1 MSKDKK
7 NSISRKDALKTL
19 GGLALFPLAPSMSSN
34 AANQEEKIHPKT
46 KTSLSGKQKAGQVPN
61 ILFIIDDQH
70 RGDFLGAAG
79 AQWIKTPHLD
89 NLAKEGARFSNAYCA
104 LPSCTPARTSILTG
118 LKPWNHGMLGYMDTI
133 AQYYKQTMPQFFSE
147 MGYQTIVVGKNHF
160 GPPRNSNGYLTSKL
174 EEGWYSSRKDGFD
187 CDYQSWFQRE
197 APDKDLNATG
207 LGYTDH
213 RGIPFKYEDK
223 LHATHWTAERAIEF
237 LQQSKNEAPWFLKLS
252 FQRPHPPFD
261 PPKRWFE
268 YYRSAD
274 IPKPKVGDWAK
285 EKYEGKI
292 GSLEKTPSA
301 SSGIFP
307 DPEVKNSRAAYAA
320 SISFVDEQLGLV
332 IDEIKKTDQY
342 ENTFI
347 LFVSDHGDMM
357 GDQYMWRKCR
367 PYEPSANVPLIIR
380 WPEMPEFNF
389 KRGQVRDELIELRDI
404 FPTFADACHLAIPE
418 PIDGSSILNILDEK
432 QDWRKTLCLEHSQV
446 YEPDNAWVAITDGR
460 YKYIF
465 FTLTGEEQLFDL
477 KNDPDELVDIVK
489 QQSSSEIY
497 RNLYAELAKE
507 LLERGPKWVE
517 NGKLQIQT
525 TSDLTGVNF
534 PKLGSSSF

>member
-1 MSKDKK
+1 MSEIKK
-7 NSISRKDALKTL
+7 KSISRKNALKTL
-19 GGLALFPLAPSMSSN
+19 GGLALFPLASSIPSKATN
-34 AANQEEKIHPKT
+34 HEENSHSKT
-46 KTSLSGKQKAGQVPN
+46 KLFSSHKSKKGEVPN

-70 RGDFLGAAG
+70 RSDFLGASG
-79 AQWIKTPHLD
+79 ADWIKTPNLD
-89 NLAKEGARFSNAYCA
+89 KLAKEGARFSNAYCA

-133 AQYYKQTMPQFFSE
+133 SQYYNQTMPQFFSE
-147 MGYQTIVVGKNHF
+147 MGHQTIVVGKNHF

-187 CDYQSWFQRE
+187 CDYQSWFDRE
-197 APDKDLNATG
+197 APDKDMNATG

-237 LQQSKNEAPWFLKLS
+237 LQQSEDEAPWFLKLS

-261 PPKRWFE
+261 PPKRWFD
-268 YYRSAD
+268 YYMSVD

-285 EKYEGKI
+285 EKYKGKF
-292 GSLEKTPSA
+292 STLKKTPSA

-307 DPEVKNSRAAYAA
+307 DDDIKTSRAAYAA
-320 SISFVDEQLGLV
+320 SISFVDEQLGRV
-332 IDEIKKTDQY
+332 IDELKKTGQY

-367 PYEPSANVPLIIR
+367 AYEPSSNVPMIIR
-380 WPEMPEFNF
+380 WPQMHGFNF
-389 KRGQVRDELIELRDI
+389 GRGQVRDELIELRDI
-404 FPTFADACHLAIPE
+404 FPTFADACSFTIPK
-418 PIDGSSILNILDEK
+418 PIDGKSMLNILKEK
-432 QDWRKTLCLEHSQV
+432 KDWRKTLCLEHSKV
-446 YEPDNAWVAITDGR
+446 YEPDNAWVAITDAR
-460 YKYIF
+460 HKYIF

-477 KNDPDELVDIVK
+477 EKDPDELTNIVK
-489 QQSSSEIY
+489 LESSKEVY
-497 RNLYAELAKE
+497 QNLYAELVKE
-507 LLERGPKWVE
+507 LTERGPKWVE
-517 NGKLQIQT
+517 NGKLQIQK
-525 TSDLTGVNF
+525 TSDLTGDKF
-534 PKLGSSSF
+534 PKTHPSY